1 MPGMPSKLKAAQE
14 AMLKKHSKHHSEEH
28 MQMMRNMMAKGKTFD
43 QAHNAAKK
51 EVGD

>member
-14 AMLKKHSKHHSEEH
+14 AMLKKHSAKH
-28 MQMMRNMMAKGKTFD
+28 MKMMRDMMAKGKTFD
-43 QAHNAAKK
+43 QAHTAAKK